1 MQLTA
6 FLNVVKRELFRGNM
20 RRGKYR
26 YVKPVKSKEMN
37 ILRAEFEREERI
49 MKLLINP
56 YLTRVIL

>member
-6 FLNVVKRELFRGNM
+6 LLNVVKRELFKGNM

-26 YVKPVKSKEMN
+26 YVKPVKIKEMN
-37 ILRAEFEREERI
+37 LKREEFEREERI